1 MAVMPAEVLLLGYP
15 VRLGAEQQEHLY
27 AVVREFQL
35 MTLSDR
41 HQRSPVPSRLLAMM
55 EQITRAH
62 ARTNEQ
68 RDAALEQGVLT
79 VDVRFPLSAANL
91 ALVQEYE
98 QVLAEVDAFCH
109 GDDLL
114 VLARPPQVV
123 ALQRW
128 VTSEFVRQADG
139 REPTAWTGPV

>member
-1 MAVMPAEVLLLGYP
+1 MPVEVLLLGYP

-41 HQRSPVPSRLLAMM
+41 HQRSHVPSRLLAVM
-55 EQITRAH
+55 EQITWAH
-62 ARTNEQ
+62 ARTSEH
-68 RDAALEQGVLT
+68 RDAALEQGILT
-79 VDVRFPLSAANL
+79 VDVRFPLSAVNL

-114 VLARPPQVV
+114 VLPRPPQII

-139 REPTAWTGPV
+139 REPSAWSGPV

>member
-1 MAVMPAEVLLLGYP
+1 MPDEVVLRDYP
-15 VRLGAEQQEHLY
+15 VLLGAEQQEHLY

-41 HQRSPVPSRLLAMM
+41 QQRSPVPARLLAMV
-55 EQITRAH
+55 EQIARAH

-68 RDAALEQGVLT
+68 RDAALDAGVRT
-79 VDVRFPLSAANL
+79 VDVRFPRSSAIL
-91 ALVQEYE
+91 ELVQEYE
-98 QVLAEVDAFCH
+98 RVLAEVDAFCL

-128 VTSEFVRQADG
+128 VTSEFVRQAED
-139 REPTAWTGPV
+139 REPLPWTGQR